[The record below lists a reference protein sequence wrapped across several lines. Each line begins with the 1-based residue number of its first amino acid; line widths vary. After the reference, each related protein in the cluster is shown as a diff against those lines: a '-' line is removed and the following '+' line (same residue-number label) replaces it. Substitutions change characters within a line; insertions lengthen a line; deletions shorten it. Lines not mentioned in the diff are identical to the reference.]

1 MGMWNKE
8 GGERGG
14 GVLGSLLLAIE
25 MLLLGLRNKERREK
39 TVDGLDR
46 TLFFKHHVMSH

>member
-39 TVDGLDR
+39 TADGLDR
-46 TLFFKHHVMSH
+46 TLFFKQHVVSQ